1 MSYIGNQPQSTSFLS
16 ETFSG
21 NGSTTVFA
29 LRVAPANTAAVIIGI
44 SGILQSPN
52 DYAVV
57 GNILTFSSPPPIGT
71 GNISVRYLSLPAS
84 NVATSAYR
92 SVTDITATAGQT
104 TFSTGSYTP
113 GFVEVFR
120 NGVRLGVT
128 NYTATSGVAV
138 VLGNPANAGDLITV
152 VSFFISSVIN
162 AIPGTAG
169 AVTANLLD
177 AGQQGGSG
185 AMIVPTGSTGQ
196 RPIGPVAGMTR
207 FNTTLSRL
215 EFYNGTAWFAAAAGP
230 DNTRIRFPTSASDP
244 GSPVEGDTYYS
255 TTEYTLKTFSG
266 GAWRPS
272 GQVAPFTATFD
283 YFQDGSAVSLHRLDN
298 SLADTGG
305 VHTANTVGSA
315 TFTTPSKFGSR
326 AINLFGNGTYLD
338 IPTLQR
344 IYAVSFW
351 AYAAGSAADNGYL
364 VDFRHDAPGNGRGY
378 LYTAGGTKNINLSN
392 DSTTSNGI
400 GNIYINSVLLTSNY
414 TFPLNTWVHVVVSST
429 NGAATAQTWDQ
440 GLRFGNRS
448 DGTTEGNFGW
458 FDQIRTF
465 NRPLSQAEVT
475 RLFNEVE
482 AP

>member
-57 GNILTFSSPPPIGT
+57 GNILTFSSPPPIGA

-84 NVATSAYR
+84 NVVTPAYR
-92 SVTDITATAGQT
+92 SVTEFTAIAGQT

-152 VSFFISSVIN
+152 ISFFVSSVIN
-162 AIPGTAG
+162 AVPGTAG
-169 AVTANLLD
+169 SVTANLLD
-177 AGQQGGSG
+177 ASQQAGAG
-185 AMIVPTGSTGQ
+185 AMIVPNGSTGQ

-272 GQVAPFTATFD
+272 GRVAPFTATFD

-305 VHTANTVGSA
+305 VHPANTVGSA

-392 DSTTSNGI
+392 DTTTSNGI